1 MGTCWDAFQLDCV
14 CPAPPVVFLPIKR
27 HRGEPGHT
35 GQTHEPHKPNPLK
48 TNPPTDQT
56 TPKPRQ
62 STPALIAV
70 VAACLVVNLRILL
83 IWLLGRGGRE
93 ALLVDVASSVL
104 QDAVVI
110 AIFGPKIR
118 ILDVSAVYLERILC
132 VSSAARTKRPRY
144 MYRDVS

>member
-1 MGTCWDAFQLDCV
+1 MGALLV
-14 CPAPPVVFLPIKR
+14 LPLLLRLPVL
-27 HRGEPGHT
+27 
-35 GQTHEPHKPNPLK
+35 
-48 TNPPTDQT
+48 
-56 TPKPRQ
+56 
-62 STPALIAV
+62 ALIAV

-118 ILDVSAVYLERILC
+118 ILMYLLCISSVSCVYPARLGRSVQDTCIVMYPDCILI
-132 VSSAARTKRPRY
+132 VS
-144 MYRDVS
+144 

>member
-1 MGTCWDAFQLDCV
+1 MGALLV
-14 CPAPPVVFLPIKR
+14 LPLLLRLPVL
-27 HRGEPGHT
+27 
-35 GQTHEPHKPNPLK
+35 
-48 TNPPTDQT
+48 
-56 TPKPRQ
+56 
-62 STPALIAV
+62 ALIAV

>member
-1 MGTCWDAFQLDCV
+1 MKPTTLAAQLAF
-14 CPAPPVVFLPIKR
+14 
-27 HRGEPGHT
+27 
-35 GQTHEPHKPNPLK
+35 
-48 TNPPTDQT
+48 
-56 TPKPRQ
+56 
-62 STPALIAV
+62 IAV
-70 VAACLVVNLRILL
+70 AAACLVLNLIRL